1 MVGHV
6 AQPAPREPPSRGR
19 AVTPLLLLLVLA
31 QPPAAVTPP
40 PELLFGFAKKA
51 ITPAIGAAPVYMAGF
66 DTNRRA
72 TGVHD
77 ELWARAMAVSDGR
90 QKVVIVA
97 VDLIGVFHAD
107 VVKARALLQQKAP
120 GAVLIVASTHD
131 HEGPETMGLW
141 GKGRFSS
148 GVDPR
153 YLDRVRRTIAE
164 TAAEA
169 LGRLKPGRLVL
180 GKVRTPGL
188 IEDGRL
194 PTVID
199 DTLVALQVVGK
210 DGATLGT
217 VVDWGSH
224 PEALGGKNTLVTS
237 DFPHYLRARMEE
249 RLGGTSV
256 FLAGSIGGLMTP
268 LGLKLTGADGRPV
281 PADSFALAQAVG
293 ERAADA
299 ALAALR
305 EGQPS
310 ASSALEH
317 RSAIVFVPLQNRL
330 FRLAMFL
337 GVLDRRVYSGGQPA
351 TSLFGD
357 DLRTE
362 IGYLRLGDAEAL
374 LVPAEIY
381 PELVLGRIQDPQDP
395 AADFRGA
402 PRERALSTLLTSDYR
417 LVVGLANDEIGYV
430 IPRSEWDAKA
440 PFAYGRKEDQY
451 GEVNSV
457 GPGAAARLAEA
468 FERLLARGT
477 PAPATE

>member
-1 MVGHV
+1 M
-6 AQPAPREPPSRGR
+6 
-19 AVTPLLLLLVLA
+19 
-31 QPPAAVTPP
+31 
-40 PELLFGFAKKA
+40 
-51 ITPAIGAAPVYMAGF
+51 
-66 DTNRRA
+66 
-72 TGVHD
+72 TGP
-77 ELWARAMAVSDGR
+77 
-90 QKVVIVA
+90 
-97 VDLIGVFHAD
+97 
-107 VVKARALLQQKAP
+107 ARALLRQKVP

-131 HEGPETMGLW
+131 HEGPDTMGLW
-141 GKGRFSS
+141 GEGRFSS
-148 GVDPR
+148 GVDPQ

-164 TAAEA
+164 TATEA

-180 GKVRTPGL
+180 GKARTPGL

-217 VVDWGSH
+217 VIDWSSH

-256 FLAGSIGGLMTP
+256 FLVGSIGGLMTP

-305 EGQPS
+305 EGRPS

-317 RSAIVFVPLQNRL
+317 RSATVFVLSRTGSSASRCSSASSTGGSTAAASPPRRSSATTFDRDRL
-330 FRLAMFL
+330 PPP
-337 GVLDRRVYSGGQPA
+337 RRRGGAPRA
-351 TSLFGD
+351 
-357 DLRTE
+357 
-362 IGYLRLGDAEAL
+362 
-374 LVPAEIY
+374 AEIY
-381 PELVLGRIQDPQDP
+381 RSSCSAGSRTPGPRRRLPGR
-395 AADFRGA
+395 AARAG
-402 PRERALSTLLTSDYR
+402 ALSLLSSSTARRRPRQRRDR
-417 LVVGLANDEIGYV
+417 IRHPARAVGREG
-430 IPRSEWDAKA
+430 
-440 PFAYGRKEDQY
+440 PFAYGRKEEQY

-457 GPGAAARLAEA
+457 GPSAATRPAEA
-468 FERLLARGT
+468 FERLVGR
-477 PAPATE
+477 